1 LPLAFTRAVSPRL
14 AEGELTHL
22 ERAPIDMALAR
33 AQHRAYERALTAA
46 GLTVR
51 RLAPLPGA
59 PDGVF
64 VEDTAIVLG
73 AHAVITRP
81 GAPSRRGETASTAAA
96 LRQHLKVHTLG
107 AGRLDGGDVLLIE
120 RNLYVGASRR
130 TDAVG
135 IAALRETAAP
145 LGYAVTAV
153 EVRGC
158 LHLKTCAT
166 HAGRD
171 AAGDPL
177 VIVDPRHVDPAVF
190 AGARTLRVGPKDA
203 DAANTV
209 RAADTL
215 LIAAGHPALSEALAA
230 RGFTLIELDTSE
242 FRKAEAALSCLSLI
256 AMEAG

>member
-22 ERAPIDMALAR
+22 ARAPIDLGLAR
-33 AQHRAYERALTAA
+33 AQHRAYERALAAA
-46 GLTVR
+46 GLTVI
-51 RLAPLPGA
+51 RLAPLPEA

-73 AHAVITRP
+73 AHAVIARP
-81 GAPSRRGETASTAAA
+81 GAPSRRGETASTAEA
-96 LRQHLKVHTLG
+96 LADHLEVHALE
-107 AGRLDGGDVLLIE
+107 AGHLDGGDVILIE
-120 RNLYVGASRR
+120 RTLYVGASGR
-130 TDAVG
+130 TDGAG
-135 IAALRETAAP
+135 IAALRQTVAP
-145 LGYAVTAV
+145 LGYGVTAV

-171 AAGDPL
+171 GAGDPL
-177 VIVDPRHVDPAVF
+177 VIVDPRHVDPAIFGGVE
-190 AGARTLRVGPKDA
+190 TLRVGPKDA

-215 LIAAGHPALSEALAA
+215 IIAAGHPALSEDLAA
-230 RGFTLIELDTSE
+230 RGFTVAELDTGE

-256 AMEAG
+256 AMDAG

>member
-14 AEGELTHL
+14 DQGELTHI
-22 ERAPIDMALAR
+22 ERVPIDMARAR
-33 AQHRAYERALTAA
+33 AQHGAYERALTAA
-46 GLTVR
+46 GLTVH
-51 RLAPLPGA
+51 RLAPLPDA

-64 VEDTAIVLG
+64 VEDGAIVLG

-81 GAPSRRGETASTAAA
+81 GAPSRRSETASTAQGLA
-96 LRQHLKVHTLG
+96 QHLEVHPLEG
-107 AGRLDGGDVLLIE
+107 GRLDGGDVLLVG
-120 RNLYVGASRR
+120 RTLYVGASLR
-130 TDAVG
+130 TDGAG
-135 IAALRETAAP
+135 IAALKQAAAP

-166 HAGRD
+166 HAG
-171 AAGDPL
+171 
-177 VIVDPRHVDPAVF
+177 HDPAVF
-190 AGARTLRVGPKDA
+190 AGVETLCVAPKDA

-209 RAADTL
+209 RAGDTL
-215 LIAAGHPALSEALAA
+215 IIAAGHPALSDALAA
-230 RGFTLIELDTSE
+230 RGFTLAELNTGE